1 MERVKGRPSV
11 RDRFDLVTADLLLAI
26 STFVYLLEVKF
37 LPLASSLPVIIPL
50 GSSYLGSIRG

>member
-1 MERVKGRPSV
+1 MKGRPSV